1 MATFRKRGNSW
12 RVEICIDGDRESA
25 TFDTK
30 ALAKEWADR
39 RSTELRQYNGQ
50 VGSLSSRTL
59 LADLLKEARRT
70 KPALSR
76 TRRTGEVEKY
86 RIDRLLKH
94 SFCQKEVS
102 KLTEYDFIEYRQD
115 RENAGVS
122 CSTIRRELGIVRTIF
137 NQLIKRRQLA
147 YNPVSPVLRSLPRD
161 REIAS
166 ILSGEDFRV
175 FEYAHEELNNK
186 STRNPWLFWA
196 LKLAGETGLRKAE
209 LLGLRW
215 SAIDF
220 AKHVATIKQV
230 DDLPD
235 KKGNRTT
242 EGTKN
247 GDPEREIPLSPEAIG
262 LLRSIPR
269 ANDPELSDHV
279 IPITY
284 NALGCAYKRLK
295 RRAKLAYRWHDLRHT
310 AATNFLE
317 RLKNVAHV
325 ALITGHKDW
334 RSLKRYTHPKASSV
348 AKLLEQNPASKE

>member
-1 MATFRKRGNSW
+1 M
-12 RVEICIDGDRESA
+12 
-25 TFDTK
+25 
-30 ALAKEWADR
+30 
-39 RSTELRQYNGQ
+39 
-50 VGSLSSRTL
+50 
-59 LADLLKEARRT
+59 
-70 KPALSR
+70 
-76 TRRTGEVEKY
+76 
-86 RIDRLLKH
+86 
-94 SFCQKEVS
+94 
-102 KLTEYDFIEYRQD
+102 
-115 RENAGVS
+115 
-122 CSTIRRELGIVRTIF
+122 
-137 NQLIKRRQLA
+137 
-147 YNPVSPVLRSLPRD
+147 
-161 REIAS
+161 
-166 ILSGEDFRV
+166 
-175 FEYAHEELNNK
+175 
-186 STRNPWLFWA
+186 FWA

-262 LLRSIPR
+262 LLRCIPR